1 MGILLI
7 TNYDSCN
14 LELMIMQ
21 LRYEL
26 GTCCIYV
33 HCVSPSPILLLP
45 FNLSFSLMEH
55 FPLKL
60 VFLLC

>member
-7 TNYDSCN
+7 TIYDSHN
-14 LELMIMQ
+14 LELMVMQ

-33 HCVSPSPILLLP
+33 HYVSPSPILLLP
-45 FNLSFSLMEH
+45 FNISFSLMEH
-55 FPLKL
+55 FP
-60 VFLLC
+60 

>member
-7 TNYDSCN
+7 TIYDSHN
-14 LELMIMQ
+14 LELMVMQ

-33 HCVSPSPILLLP
+33 HYVSPSPIRLLP
-45 FNLSFSLMEH
+45 FNISFSLMEH
-55 FPLKL
+55 FP
-60 VFLLC
+60 